1 MMYCVYSGFAS
12 SDPDQTQALAADRAH
27 DLVKRDAEALPGK
40 GKQSRGKKK
49 GKKHRGRKMKK
60 QGKKAKNKKRGSI
73 TKKRLGKKRPMNGKG
88 KKSKGRKPVKHR
100 KRKEGRQTALPSCF
114 SKIFKYASKLKKAR
128 NIQSQANRINSTK
141 QQIMGKKEKKVRTFT
156 IPFTTNIKS
165 NIVIFIQG

>member
-1 MMYCVYSGFAS
+1 MAG
-12 SDPDQTQALAADRAH
+12 DRVH
-27 DLVKRDAEALPGK
+27 GLVKRDAEAGK
-40 GKQSRGKKK
+40 RSRGKKK

-141 QQIMGKKEKKVRTFT
+141 QQIMGKKEKKVSTFYT
-156 IPFTTNIKS
+156 FS
-165 NIVIFIQG
+165 LRYQIF